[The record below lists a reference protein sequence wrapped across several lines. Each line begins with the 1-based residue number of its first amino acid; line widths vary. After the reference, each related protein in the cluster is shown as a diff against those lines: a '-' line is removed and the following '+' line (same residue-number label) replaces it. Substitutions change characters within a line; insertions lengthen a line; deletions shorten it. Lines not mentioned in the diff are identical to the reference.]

1 MLPHNVHAG
10 FSQRPSF
17 VKTKSF
23 TISARLVQ
31 FYNQQVRRV
40 SFTCNPSANQHLLP
54 PLSPYLSHHFTAS
67 VPCSVQQMTNNF
79 ARSVL
84 YFPRLFTLSFRAKAV
99 FCHPTLP
106 TIFHFQSWFS
116 TSQHYT
122 YFNTPFSLQR
132 LQIQFQYTWFSVQ
145 SSPSNALHSTSISP
159 TLPNPNFPP
168 PFQSVFLVQSTVFFP
183 ANHKQF
189 CGTER
194 VSYYTSDPFLS
205 VTETFNSFAPTTR
218 KTFQTAP
225 SRSFQTTAHHYCTVR
240 GPPTS
245 TTVHMLCLV
254 MCPGFIR
261 VMPMFCSSGNFQQSS
276 PTTMYG
282 VCSIQDYLSLKTTP
296 LSLLL
301 DFVHSPILSAS
312 VQLFCQDMCRFFTI
326 TVQGLRA
333 AVAVLPEEQ
342 CTVREPQSAFHY
354 PISITMHVSF
364 LQFST
369 LPFRFSGIIYKSPP
383 PHHYAFT
390 LNAKGAFSLAILAR
404 ISIHLYR
411 VPSNKLRTILS
422 RSTQYCPRPFTLSAP
437 LLFSPSEHSSQ
448 FRIYKGGFPPVIN
461 AMRPLTADEH
471 FFHSHTSPHPNNH
484 TLSAE
489 SALPPANLARI
500 STPLYRVLFKKS
512 QTILPCS
519 LRHWHDFSRTLSATE
534 PPSFKEFF
542 AIFSHKG
549 TQCQHSI
556 MCPQIPPTKALLLI
570 MRVFFRRSTAVL
582 LPPRTQQFAH

>member
-1 MLPHNVHAG
+1 MLLLIRGSSQAALHA
-10 FSQRPSF
+10 F
-17 VKTKSF
+17 
-23 TISARLVQ
+23 L
-31 FYNQQVRRV
+31 
-40 SFTCNPSANQHLLP
+40 H
-54 PLSPYLSHHFTAS
+54 
-67 VPCSVQQMTNNF
+67 
-79 ARSVL
+79 
-84 YFPRLFTLSFRAKAV
+84 
-99 FCHPTLP
+99 
-106 TIFHFQSWFS
+106 SWG
-116 TSQHYT
+116 TSSMNE
-122 YFNTPFSLQR
+122 YFNIL
-132 LQIQFQYTWFSVQ
+132 
-145 SSPSNALHSTSISP
+145 
-159 TLPNPNFPP
+159 
-168 PFQSVFLVQSTVFFP
+168 
-183 ANHKQF
+183 
-189 CGTER
+189 C
-194 VSYYTSDPFLS
+194 
-205 VTETFNSFAPTTR
+205 ETFNSFAPTTR

-448 FRIYKGGFPPVIN
+448 FRIYKGGFPPVNVTRFSYVLLSIPHQIFTHF
-461 AMRPLTADEH
+461 AGYQRHAAPLPSEKKQSTVCVP
-471 FFHSHTSPHPNNH
+471 HSAIRYPIHDV
-484 TLSAE
+484 
-489 SALPPANLARI
+489 
-500 STPLYRVLFKKS
+500 VL
-512 QTILPCS
+512 
-519 LRHWHDFSRTLSATE
+519 
-534 PPSFKEFF
+534 
-542 AIFSHKG
+542 
-549 TQCQHSI
+549 
-556 MCPQIPPTKALLLI
+556 CPQLCPLI
-570 MRVFFRRSTAVL
+570 A
-582 LPPRTQQFAH
+582 

>member
-1 MLPHNVHAG
+1 MLLLIRGSSQAALHA
-10 FSQRPSF
+10 F
-17 VKTKSF
+17 
-23 TISARLVQ
+23 L
-31 FYNQQVRRV
+31 
-40 SFTCNPSANQHLLP
+40 H
-54 PLSPYLSHHFTAS
+54 
-67 VPCSVQQMTNNF
+67 
-79 ARSVL
+79 
-84 YFPRLFTLSFRAKAV
+84 
-99 FCHPTLP
+99 
-106 TIFHFQSWFS
+106 SWG
-116 TSQHYT
+116 TSSMNE
-122 YFNTPFSLQR
+122 YFNIL
-132 LQIQFQYTWFSVQ
+132 
-145 SSPSNALHSTSISP
+145 
-159 TLPNPNFPP
+159 
-168 PFQSVFLVQSTVFFP
+168 
-183 ANHKQF
+183 
-189 CGTER
+189 C

-245 TTVHMLCLV
+245 TSILHEKNHCSCFCHIHNGISKSICLICCSALLATVHMLCLV

-301 DFVHSPILSAS
+301 DFVHVSAVLPKHFCYCRSALCCVVPYTVHIFCFPQSPILSAS

-354 PISITMHVSF
+354 PISITMHETQLLITPICHFPHNLPLSYQFVMPNLVILVSF

-422 RSTQYCPRPFTLSAP
+422 RST
-437 LLFSPSEHSSQ
+437 
-448 FRIYKGGFPPVIN
+448 
-461 AMRPLTADEH
+461 
-471 FFHSHTSPHPNNH
+471 
-484 TLSAE
+484 
-489 SALPPANLARI
+489 
-500 STPLYRVLFKKS
+500 
-512 QTILPCS
+512 
-519 LRHWHDFSRTLSATE
+519 
-534 PPSFKEFF
+534 
-542 AIFSHKG
+542 
-549 TQCQHSI
+549 
-556 MCPQIPPTKALLLI
+556 
-570 MRVFFRRSTAVL
+570 
-582 LPPRTQQFAH
+582 